1 MFHSLLLDRLHIHAS
16 LLLYGIGYILQLA
29 NCISRY
35 QASAGSSYSQNISKC
50 KLCIVDINLW
60 CGIIQNFILL
70 EKEN

>member
-1 MFHSLLLDRLHIHAS
+1 MLACS
-16 LLLYGIGYILQLA
+16 YMGGYILQLT

-35 QASAGSSYSQNISKC
+35 QASAESSYSQNISKC
-50 KLCIVDINLW
+50 KFCNVCMNLW